1 MGWKEEF
8 HFEDFAKEEEKL
20 KIKEETEKE
29 KIVET
34 QINNI

>member
-8 HFEDFAKEEEKL
+8 HFEDFSDAEEKL
-20 KIKEETEKE
+20 KMKQEEEKE
-29 KIVET
+29 KIIET